1 MKNILL
7 FVCVAFISIN
17 TQGQNSDVWQ
27 KVQELRQQYFPS
39 TAHIPVSSV
48 KLVTRRGRA
57 DMRDTITRT
66 WQEYQ
71 YISCNV
77 ILDDRPIS
85 SEDPTGVQMALDS
98 LNKYRMAD
106 IAGIDYILEGQNQ
119 NYGSYGYKGVILL
132 YTRAYTYTHPPM
144 RHKFKI
150 SYLSPN
156 DPVLGRYYQER
167 RKQEKKQKKG
177 KK

>member
-27 KVQELRQQYFPS
+27 KVQELRQQYFFE
-39 TAHIPVSSV
+39 TAHIPLGSV
-48 KLVTRRGRA
+48 ELVTRRGRVVLG
-57 DMRDTITRT
+57 DTITRT
-66 WQEYQ
+66 WKEYRHTTTQ
-71 YISCNV
+71 IM
-77 ILDDRPIS
+77 LDDRPIVS
-85 SEDPTGVQMALDS
+85 TNPTAIQATLDT
-98 LNKYRMAD
+98 LNKYRMSD
-106 IAGIDYILEGQNQ
+106 IAGFNWFLVGNNSVENFGAY
-119 NYGSYGYKGVILL
+119 GVIYI

-144 RHKFKI
+144 RHNFKI

-156 DPVLGRYYQER
+156 DPVLGRYYRE
-167 RKQEKKQKKG
+167 EKKKKG